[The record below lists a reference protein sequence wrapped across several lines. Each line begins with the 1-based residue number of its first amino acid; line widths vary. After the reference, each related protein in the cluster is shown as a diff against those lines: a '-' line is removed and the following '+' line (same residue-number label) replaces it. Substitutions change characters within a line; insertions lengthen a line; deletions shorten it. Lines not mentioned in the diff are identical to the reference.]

1 MRSNSDAEKKE
12 GGGVSLPDD
21 PPTQA
26 ELDEAQQLRRSLE
39 ASSVDHPL
47 GDFAAGLRGMAGGS
61 ASAKHSTPSKQLE
74 ARIAE
79 GIKRGAERNRF
90 RRFRNV
96 GVVATGLS
104 LAAAAMLLLQTSG
117 APSPTTSATSVPPST
132 ETLAPT
138 NRNPLTPAQGET
150 PRRSRSAAEYFLD
163 EGSMRT
169 TANLEEGSRG
179 LDRLIAARLDDYRE
193 NRFRAWGV
201 R

>member
-1 MRSNSDAEKKE
+1 MRSNSDAEKE
-12 GGGVSLPDD
+12 ERAGAPLPED
-21 PPTQA
+21 PPTQT
-26 ELDEAQQLRRSLE
+26 ELEESQHLRRSLE
-39 ASSVDHPL
+39 SSGVDDAL
-47 GDFAAGLRGMAGGS
+47 GDFAVGLRAMAGGS
-61 ASAKHSTPSKQLE
+61 ASSKDSTRPKQLE

-79 GIKRGAERNRF
+79 GMKRGAERNRF

-117 APSPTTSATSVPPST
+117 APSPTTSAMSVPPST
-132 ETLAPT
+132 ETIAPT
-138 NRNPLTPAQGET
+138 NQNPLAPAQADT

-163 EGSMRT
+163 EGSMKA